1 MFQELED
8 RVEEPSLTKFA
19 RSQSGA
25 KRGNQVLSS
34 EILNHKELEELSTS
48 TLYWPCLESCIN
60 LVGWGPG
67 LPYKVEQFVHC
78 TQTEGVNQAWL

>member
-34 EILNHKELEELSTS
+34 EILNHKDMEELSTS

-60 LVGWGPG
+60 LVEWGPG
-67 LPYKVEQFVHC
+67 LPIRLNSLC
-78 TQTEGVNQAWL
+78 TVLRLRG